1 MKDEIKEFKRIK
13 ILDAALELFSR
24 YGFSETSME
33 SVAESLGVSKP
44 FIYTYFDNKYALLT
58 ALYERVTDQLV
69 ALLKDALDRADDP
82 PDAQLSFL
90 IRQLALVNMDSQ
102 LSRVFLQEERHL
114 DKRFLQSV
122 RRREKEFDRRLCEL
136 IERGVRMGIFHVQDP
151 ALAGL
156 AITGM
161 VRWIHRWYQPT
172 GRLNRE
178 QMSQEIAALALKTL
192 GVSRTKASARR

>member
-1 MKDEIKEFKRIK
+1 MKDEIKEFKRTK
-13 ILDAALELFSR
+13 ILDAALDLFSR
-24 YGFSETSME
+24 QGFSETSME
-33 SVAESLGVSKP
+33 SVAEALGVSKP

-69 ALLKDALDRADDP
+69 GLLKDALDHADDP
-82 PDAQLSFL
+82 PDQQLAFL

-102 LSRVFLQEERHL
+102 LSSVFIQEERHL

-122 RRREKEFDRRLCEL
+122 RRREKEFDRRLCAL
-136 IERGVRMGIFHVQDP
+136 IERGVAMGIFHVQDP

-161 VRWIHRWYQPT
+161 VRWIHRWYQPA
-172 GRLNRE
+172 GRLSRDHI
-178 QMSQEIAALALKTL
+178 SQEIASLALKTL
-192 GVSRTKASARR
+192 GVTRIKAAPRR

>member
-1 MKDEIKEFKRIK
+1 MKDEIKEFKRTK

-24 YGFSETSME
+24 HGFSETTME
-33 SVAESLGVSKP
+33 SVAEALGVSKP
-44 FIYTYFDNKYALLT
+44 FIYTYFDNKSALLT

-69 ALLKDALDRADDP
+69 SLLKDALDHADDP
-82 PDAQLSFL
+82 PDQQLAFL

-102 LSRVFLQEERHL
+102 LSSLFIQEERHL

-122 RRREKEFDRRLCEL
+122 RRREKEFDRRLCAL
-136 IERGVRMGIFHVQDP
+136 IERGVSMGVFEARDP

-161 VRWIHRWYQPT
+161 VRWIHRWYQPQ
-172 GRLNRE
+172 GRLSRE
-178 QMSQEIAALALKTL
+178 DISQEIATLALKTL
-192 GVSRTKASARR
+192 GVSTTPKTLRR